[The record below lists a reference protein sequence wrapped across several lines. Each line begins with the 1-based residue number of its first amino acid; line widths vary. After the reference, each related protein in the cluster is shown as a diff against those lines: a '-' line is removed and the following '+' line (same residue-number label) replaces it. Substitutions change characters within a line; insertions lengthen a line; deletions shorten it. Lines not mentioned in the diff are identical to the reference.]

1 MAQFSNIQLTQLGKN
16 IILAG
21 QNKQKVIFTKV
32 ELGDGLLNGQP
43 VEDMT
48 GLVHSIMR
56 LPLQNF
62 LNNGDGS
69 ARLRFVLDNTNL
81 TKGFFN
87 REIGVFAKV
96 EDGTEQLY
104 AYTNAGNL
112 ADYIPGK
119 ESPISSKIINLHIV
133 VGNAAN
139 LTIVAE
145 NSAYVT
151 KLDMD
156 EHKGRKE
163 IDHPDQSV
171 TTKKLANSSVTTEK
185 IAQKAITKEKIAF
198 DVYNVAEIN
207 KKLDGKVSKSGDTMT
222 GALTAPKFALPNGFL
237 ENGTVDVPDAIDSGK
252 GGNINLASWQSI
264 GIYDKHSSRY
274 TGSLNTRTGDWRTFG
289 KITAGNGFYGN
300 LSGTAAKAA
309 NLTVGGRIEPLTGRE
324 DADVVKVH
332 RVYSDQYPSTFG
344 NIITIGGDGGSQ
356 LLLGWT
362 NVVNGIG
369 SVYYRCRRD
378 IADTWSPWAKLI
390 FASDLSQAL
399 NGKANISHG
408 NHVPATEPANNTRF
422 LRNDNTWQPV
432 TPGNIGVYTKGEVN
446 ALLAPKAPLASP
458 ALTGAPTVPT
468 APQGTNSGQ
477 IASTA
482 FVAQAIASLVNSAPA
497 ALDTLQELAK
507 ALGNDA
513 NFATTMTNAL
523 AGKLGK
529 AETAVNANGLGGKSL
544 QWILDQISAAK
555 TGIIASSLAQNGWVK
570 FAGGLILQWGV
581 SSANEADAIVF
592 PISFNQLF
600 SVTMAKHTTAGTQ
613 LAQSRHF
620 GVNAYSNKGGTF
632 TNEAQYSPRTFWI
645 AVGI

>member
-1 MAQFSNIQLTQLGKN
+1 MAQFPKIQLTRQGKN
-16 IILAG
+16 LVIAG
-21 QNKQKVIFTKV
+21 QNKQKILFTKV
-32 ELGDGLLNGQP
+32 ELGDGVLNGQSI
-43 VEDMT
+43 ESMT
-48 GLVHSIMR
+48 ALVHRVMA
-56 LPLQNF
+56 LPLQDF
-62 LNNGDGS
+62 LNKGDGG
-69 ARLRFVLDNTNL
+69 ARLRFVLDNNNL
-81 TKGFFN
+81 SAGFFN

-96 EDGTEQLY
+96 EGGNEQLY

-119 ESPISSKIINLHIV
+119 ESPIASKIIDLHIV

-139 LTIVAE
+139 ITIVAE
-145 NSAYVT
+145 NSAYAT
-151 KLDMD
+151 KLDLNA
-156 EHKGRKE
+156 HRGKTV
-163 IDHPDQSV
+163 IDHPDRSV
-171 TTKKLANSSVTTEK
+171 TTQKLADGSVTTEK
-185 IAQKAITKEKIAF
+185 IVPKAITKEKIAF

-207 KKLDGKVSKSGDTMT
+207 QKLDGKVNKSGDTMT
-222 GALTAPKFALPNGFL
+222 GELTAPSFNLANGFL
-237 ENGTVDVPDAIDSGK
+237 KNGTVDVPDAIDSGK

-264 GIYDKHSSRY
+264 GIYDKCNSRY

-309 NLTVGGRIEPLTGRE
+309 NLTVGGQIEPLTGRE
-324 DADVVKVH
+324 DADIVKVH

-369 SVYYRCRRD
+369 PVYYRCRRD
-378 IADTWSPWAKLI
+378 VVDTWGPWQKII

-432 TPGNIGVYTKGEVN
+432 TPGNIGAYTRSEVDGK
-446 ALLAPKAPLASP
+446 LGSKAPLVSP
-458 ALTGAPTVPT
+458 ALTGTPTVPT

-513 NFATTMTNAL
+513 NFATTITNAL
-523 AGKLGK
+523 SGKLGK

-570 FAGGLILQWGV
+570 FAGGFILQWGV

-620 GVNAYSNKGGTF
+620 GVNAYSNKGVTF